1 MNHSPIRRAT
11 PRVTRQ
17 AIRNRYLTRDPSGPR
32 MRRLDLLLPK
42 DTFGKLEEIMDN
54 TNTRRR
60 EALVAAI
67 DLYHRH
73 INTCAE

>member
-1 MNHSPIRRAT
+1 MNYSSIRSAT

-32 MRRLDLLLPK
+32 MRRLDLLLPRE
-42 DTFGKLEEIMDN
+42 TFGKLEEIMDN
-54 TNTRRR
+54 MNTRRR

-73 INTCAE
+73 IHDE